1 MNNTDRTVEL
11 GLAAMRSARRPARID
26 TDAVMAAV
34 LGEASVRPAR
44 RAGVVRRTLPSWV
57 SACAACAALMWCG
70 AALWQARGAADQQIG
85 VAWMNSIDAGTMAS
99 ELAGNGGDDVM
110 YAYWR

>member
-1 MNNTDRTVEL
+1 MNKTDRTVEL
-11 GLAAMRSARRPARID
+11 GLAAMRTAYRKPRID
-26 TDAVMAAV
+26 ADAVMAAV

-44 RAGVVRRTLPSWV
+44 RAGAVRRTLPSWV

-85 VAWMNSIDAGTMAS
+85 VAWMHSIDAGTMAS
-99 ELAGNGGDDVM
+99 ELAGGGDDAM

>member
-1 MNNTDRTVEL
+1 MNNTDRTVEQ
-11 GLAAMRSARRPARID
+11 GLAAMRAAYRNPRLD
-26 TDAVMAAV
+26 TDAIMAAV

-44 RAGVVRRTLPSWV
+44 RASAVRRTLPSWV

-85 VAWMNSIDAGTMAS
+85 VAWMNSIDAGAMAS
-99 ELAGNGGDDVM
+99 ELSGNGGDEAM

>member
-1 MNNTDRTVEL
+1 MNNTERMVDQ
-11 GLAAMRSARRPARID
+11 GLAAMRAAYRTPRLD

-44 RAGVVRRTLPSWV
+44 RAGAVRRTLPSWV

-70 AALWQARGAADQQIG
+70 AALWQAQGAADQQIG
-85 VAWMNSIDAGTMAS
+85 VAWMNNIDAGTMAS
-99 ELAGNGGDDVM
+99 ELAGGGDDAM

>member
-26 TDAVMAAV
+26 TDAIMAAV

-44 RAGVVRRTLPSWV
+44 RAGAVRRTLPSWV

-70 AALWQARGAADQQIG
+70 AALWQGPAAADRQVG
-85 VAWMNSIDAGTMAS
+85 LAWMHSLDAGAMAS
-99 ELAGNGGDDVM
+99 ELDGGGDDAM